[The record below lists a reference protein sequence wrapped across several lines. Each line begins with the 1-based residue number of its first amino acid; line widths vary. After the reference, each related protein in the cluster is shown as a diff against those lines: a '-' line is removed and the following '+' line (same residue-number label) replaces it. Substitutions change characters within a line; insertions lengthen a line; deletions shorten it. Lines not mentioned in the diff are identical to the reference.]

1 MTHGAQLTLTRLWL
15 SNTISFFVL
24 FWANETIGSINSHYS
39 GKESALGL
47 ISKLLIEDL
56 DYEQS
61 LVNVLLENPLE
72 RTQRIL
78 NSTHACGG
86 SWACERNMRSRE
98 SLVLLACHTRSHAYF
113 SCFVAFFPMDFP
125 AKERLL
131 AVYSGH
137 QNQQCLAAL
146 VGLGVSRGTML
157 SMERSKPADLVFRP
171 ASPHKPV
178 SLTCCFF
185 YKNV

>member
-1 MTHGAQLTLTRLWL
+1 
-15 SNTISFFVL
+15 
-24 FWANETIGSINSHYS
+24 
-39 GKESALGL
+39 
-47 ISKLLIEDL
+47 
-56 DYEQS
+56 
-61 LVNVLLENPLE
+61 
-72 RTQRIL
+72 
-78 NSTHACGG
+78 
-86 SWACERNMRSRE
+86 MRSRE

-113 SCFVAFFPMDFP
+113 SCFVAFFPTDFP

-185 YKNV
+185 FFIRTSNFRVEVENFLKMFLNLHGTYTRGPPAFYHEYIVSSFKVTPLTLQ